1 MQSVISSS
9 VECSRPGRDL
19 SPSGGHSDNDALSPA
34 FVASL
39 QSRPHHLD
47 ITRRIKSEVRTA
59 IGHLDDLVHD
69 GRAFGQFGRVDEIG
83 RSKLEGKV
91 LLARVGIDGDDL
103 AAVLGPGTLE
113 DGETDTADTKD
124 GHLGVFYRGAREN
137 GKYTDEYE
145 SVEADAR
152 PPATHRS
159 RSTW

>member
-1 MQSVISSS
+1 MT
-9 VECSRPGRDL
+9 
-19 SPSGGHSDNDALSPA
+19 
-34 FVASL
+34 SL

-47 ITRRIKSEVRTA
+47 ITRRVKSKVRTA
-59 IGHLDDLVHD
+59 IGHLDNLVDD
-69 GRAFGQFGRVDEIG
+69 GRALGQLGRVDEIG
-83 RSKLEGKV
+83 GSKLEREV
-91 LLARVGIDGDDL
+91 LFTRVCIDGDDL

-137 GKYTDEYE
+137 GKYTDQYGF
-145 SVEADAR
+145 VEADAR